1 MKSRHLSAAFA
12 APILVLGTLT
22 ALPFSALAE
31 VKSLSSSELTE
42 TFIKDSTII
51 VTPKQQKATRQQ
63 TVTSLTISPTDVSES
78 EIEVIKQAEDH
89 MRNADNS
96 FALSEEDERYYK
108 WKRGT
113 KKGLTQDG
121 QEVDEITIPDYDTI
135 NPQLPVAEIL
145 DDSRFAVP
153 EGDQWARM
161 YAGNQLG
168 VALNG
173 DKFTFSIGNPTGVDP
188 IRIPEAVHNDRVS
201 IVPREGGGLDVTI
214 TLPDR

>member
-1 MKSRHLSAAFA
+1 MKSRHLSAALA
-12 APILVLGTLT
+12 APILALGTLT
-22 ALPFSALAE
+22 ALPLSALAE

-78 EIEVIKQAEDH
+78 EIEEINHAEEH
-89 MRNADNS
+89 MKNADNS
-96 FALSEEDERYYK
+96 FALTEEDERYYK

-113 KKGLTQDG
+113 KKGLNQG
-121 QEVDEITIPDYDTI
+121 ESELTIPDYDTI
-135 NPQLPVAEIL
+135 NAQPPIAEIL

-168 VALNG
+168 VSMNG
-173 DKFTFSIGNPTGVDP
+173 KEFTISIGNPAGVDP
-188 IRIPEAVHNDRVS
+188 IRIPEAVQNDRVS
-201 IVPREGGGLDVTI
+201 IMPREGGGVDLTFKLD
-214 TLPDR
+214 R